1 MAKGKITYFKDDGT
15 NLRKSKKVTIRP
27 CWGEYVPCL
36 SINLK
41 NKKDNNQEL
50 TISIDKL
57 KKLIKASGY

>member
-15 NLRKSKKVTIRP
+15 NLRKSKKVAIRT
-27 CWGEYVPCL
+27 CWGEYTPCL

-50 TISIDKL
+50 TIPIHKIQKL
-57 KKLIKASGY
+57 LTELGY